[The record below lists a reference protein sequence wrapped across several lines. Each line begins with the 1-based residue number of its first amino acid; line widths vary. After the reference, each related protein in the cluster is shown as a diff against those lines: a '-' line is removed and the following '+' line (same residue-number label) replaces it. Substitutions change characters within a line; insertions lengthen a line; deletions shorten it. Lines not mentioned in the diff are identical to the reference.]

1 MKKSICL
8 ILMAAGVI
16 FRAAAQE
23 TEEVRQEA
31 EISVK
36 EADELTSEEEKGGFT
51 TEKDNRFFSV
61 GLFSSADSI
70 KTSVNLELGF
80 KVFKKDHFEMK
91 SFTALV
97 GSKIY
102 DDEPN
107 LYELGLMQKF
117 TFGGKDIWIDNI
129 SISRYGFMFGSF
141 GLLAFDENKAPKFLF
156 SAPFYWELGGGA
168 GFNINVSKAVAIV
181 MEFGGGMHMIGD
193 GKTDY
198 PSKVAKAGYGRMSLG
213 GRYYFGNLKKEKEE
227 DPFAKAAEGAA
238 ND

>member
-1 MKKSICL
+1 MNAKTAMVLFFCL
-8 ILMAAGVI
+8 AGTMT
-16 FRAAAQE
+16 ATAQE
-23 TEEVRQEA
+23 TAAPTPSTPPEETV
-31 EISVK
+31 
-36 EADELTSEEEKGGFT
+36 LEEKNKGIT

-102 DDEPN
+102 DDEPH

-117 TFGGKDIWIDNI
+117 TFGGKDIWIDNV

-141 GLLAFDENKAPKFLF
+141 GFLAFDENKASKFLF
-156 SAPFYWELGGGA
+156 SAPFYWEIGGGA

-198 PSKVAKAGYGRMSLG
+198 PSKVSKAGFGRMSLG
-213 GRYYFGNLKKEKEE
+213 GRYYFGNLKKEKKE
-227 DPFAKAAEGAA
+227 DPFAKAAEGVK

>member
-1 MKKSICL
+1 MKTKTVMVLLMCL
-8 ILMAAGVI
+8 TGTMT
-16 FRAAAQE
+16 AAA
-23 TEEVRQEA
+23 REA
-31 EISVK
+31 
-36 EADELTSEEEKGGFT
+36 ATQTPTAPSEETILEEKKKGFT

-70 KTSVNLELGF
+70 KTAVNIELGF
-80 KVFKKDHFEMK
+80 KLFKKNDFEMK

-102 DDEPN
+102 DDEPD
-107 LYELGLMQKF
+107 LYELGLMQKL

-141 GLLAFDENKAPKFLF
+141 GFLSFDESKAAKFLF
-156 SAPFYWELGGGA
+156 SGPFYWEVGGGA
-168 GFNINVSKAVAIV
+168 GFNINVSETVAIV

-198 PSKVAKAGYGRMSLG
+198 PDKVSKAGFGRMSLG

-227 DPFAKAAEGAA
+227 DPFAKAAEGAS

>member
-8 ILMAAGVI
+8 ILLAAGVI
-16 FRAAAQE
+16 FPVVA
-23 TEEVRQEA
+23 QEA
-31 EISVK
+31 EESRPETEISVE
-36 EADELTSEEEKGGFT
+36 EAAALTDEEKKDGFT

-70 KTSVNLELGF
+70 KTSVNVELGF
-80 KVFKKDHFEMK
+80 KLFKKGDFEMK

-117 TFGGKDIWIDNI
+117 TFGGKDVYSDEI
-129 SISRYGFMFGSF
+129 SVSRYGFMFGSF
-141 GLLAFDENKAPKFLF
+141 GFVSFDKDKQPKFLF
-156 SAPFYWELGGGA
+156 DAPFYWEIGGGA
-168 GFNINVSKAVAIV
+168 GFNINVSRSVAIV
-181 MEFGGGMHMIGD
+181 MEFGGGMHMIGN

-198 PSKVAKAGYGRMSLG
+198 PGKVSKAGYGRMSLG
-213 GRYYFGNLKKEKEE
+213 GRYYFGNSGKKTEKEE
-227 DPFAKAAEGAA
+227 KNVGPAAEKPV
-238 ND
+238 

>member
-1 MKKSICL
+1 MKKGICL
-8 ILMAAGVI
+8 ILMATGVI

-61 GLFSSADSI
+61 G
-70 KTSVNLELGF
+70 F
-80 KVFKKDHFEMK
+80 KLFKKDDFEMK
-91 SFTALV
+91 SFTAIV

-117 TFGGKDIWIDNI
+117 TFGGKDIYLDEI

-141 GLLAFDENKAPKFLF
+141 GLLAFDQNKAPKFLF
-156 SAPFYWELGGGA
+156 SAPFYWEIGGGA

-198 PSKVAKAGYGRMSLG
+198 PSKVSKAGYGRMSLG
-213 GRYYFGNLKKEKEE
+213 GRYYFGNLKKEKKE
-227 DPFAKAAEGAA
+227 DPFAKAAEGAV

>member
-1 MKKSICL
+1 MKKGICL
-8 ILMAAGVI
+8 ILMATGVI

-61 GLFSSADSI
+61 GLI

-80 KVFKKDHFEMK
+80 KVFKKDNFEMK

-156 SAPFYWELGGGA
+156 SAPFYWEIGGGA

-181 MEFGGGMHMIGD
+181 MEFGGGMHMIGN

-198 PSKVAKAGYGRMSLG
+198 PGKVSKAGYGRMSLG
-213 GRYYFGNLKKEKEE
+213 GRYYFGNRSKKTEKAEKNVG
-227 DPFAKAAEGAA
+227 PAAEKPV
-238 ND
+238 